1 MRVNKKLDKYYK
13 IVQSVRYI
21 IYKEATITFNQ
32 DEYGSKLYV
41 DLGVDISAGTS
52 LTIDLERWRGDK
64 KEFTT
69 NIAVGTSNTVVDD
82 QTFLAN
88 QFLEYTLQEDDLD
101 KAGQWR
107 ARGSAIVSGELIKG
121 DYVKFTVLD

>member
-1 MRVNKKLDKYYK
+1 M
-13 IVQSVRYI
+13 
-21 IYKEATITFNQ
+21 TFNEK
-32 DEYGSKLYV
+32 EYGSVLRV
-41 DLGVDISAGTS
+41 NLGEDISAGTS

-107 ARGSAIVSGELIKG
+107 VRGSAIVSGELIKS
-121 DYVKFTVLD
+121 DYTKMTVLP